1 MSCLSQHELVTVS
14 LSDEQLDRA
23 LADPELRREL
33 IKELVANAHFLLV
46 KRFGEFLGDKFLI
59 PISVATRLSGFSD
72 KWIRRN
78 MTLVSGAGLTTQIE
92 FGKIVQAMEDRETKL
107 KKS

>member
-1 MSCLSQHELVTVS
+1 MIS
-14 LSDEQLDRA
+14 LTDAQLDGLMSNSDFRNA
-23 LADPELRREL
+23 LAKSMSVE
-33 IKELVANAHFLLV
+33 AHKSLA
-46 KRFGEFLGDKFLI
+46 KRFGSMVGEKFPI

-78 MTLVSGAGLTTQIE
+78 LPLITGEGVTTQIE
-92 FGKIVQAMEDRETKL
+92 FGKIVEAMEDRETKL